1 MAGIDYVSCGE
12 CGKRLFY
19 DGEHVARSYMRNV
32 QTTKSL
38 TCDHCVSK
46 LHKKIATL
54 KKHDR
59 RRH

>member
-1 MAGIDYVSCGE
+1 MAGLDYVSCNE

-19 DGEHVARSYMRNV
+19 DGEFEARGYMESA
-32 QTTKSL
+32 QTTKSV
-38 TCDHCVSK
+38 TCDHCVLK
-46 LHKKIATL
+46 LKKKIDTL

>member
-1 MAGIDYVSCGE
+1 MAGGDYVCCND

-19 DGEHVARSYMRNV
+19 DGEMAVRDYMSEAKTCLSV
-32 QTTKSL
+32 

-46 LHKKIATL
+46 LKKKIEVL

>member
-1 MAGIDYVSCGE
+1 MAGIDYVSCKE

-19 DGEHVARSYMRNV
+19 DGDRRVRDYIFDTG
-32 QTTKSL
+32 TTDSFL
-38 TCDHCVSK
+38 CSHCISK
-46 LHKKIATL
+46 LKKKIETL

>member
-1 MAGIDYVSCGE
+1 MAGFDYVSCNI

-19 DGEHVARSYMRNV
+19 DGDMRARNEMEH
-32 QTTKSL
+32 TTSHIV
-38 TCDHCVSK
+38 CAECVNK
-46 LHKKIATL
+46 LQKKIEVL

>member
-1 MAGIDYVSCGE
+1 MAGLDYVTCAE

-19 DGEHVARSYMRNV
+19 DGDRFVRKSMEDRKA
-32 QTTKSL
+32 TKSV
-38 TCDHCVSK
+38 TCDHCVLK
-46 LHKKIATL
+46 LKKKIDTL

>member
-1 MAGIDYVSCGE
+1 MAGIDYASCNE

-19 DGEHVARSYMRNV
+19 DGEREARDYMISA
-32 QTTKSL
+32 QTTKFIV
-38 TCDHCVSK
+38 CDHCVSK
-46 LHKKIATL
+46 LKKKIETL

>member
-1 MAGIDYVSCGE
+1 MAGIDYVSCSE

-19 DGEHVARSYMRNV
+19 DGEWFARDYMVNAKTAKTV
-32 QTTKSL
+32 

-46 LHKKIATL
+46 LKKKIETL